1 MVNTHVVNKGWI
13 SQLNEPPLEPDLP
26 IIDPH
31 HHFWVRPDPEQTYVL
46 DDLVLDIGGHNVR
59 QTVFIEC
66 NSMYRDGTDLIMAP
80 IGETEYVQGI
90 AAQSASGQ
98 FGDIRAA
105 AGIVGFA
112 DLTLGQEV
120 AQVLE
125 AHIAASPNR
134 FRGIRHQ
141 ATWDASEDVPNSRIN
156 PPESL
161 FLSNKFREGFSQ
173 LEKYNLSFEAWLYHT
188 QIGELQDLA
197 NHSPGTTIILN
208 HLGGPIGIGPYAEDK
223 TAVFSE
229 WKHAISSLAQCP
241 NVYAK
246 VGGIQMPVN
255 GFGWEKLQSPPTSD
269 ELLAING
276 PWYSHII
283 EAFGPSRCMFE
294 SNFPVDKQSCSYSV
308 LWNQFKKLAR
318 DFSESDRDK
327 LFHDTALD
335 VYRLNKH

>member
-1 MVNTHVVNKGWI
+1 MVNTHVVNKDWI

-31 HHFWVRPDPEQTYVL
+31 HHFWVRPDPDQTYVL
-46 DDLVLDIGGHNVR
+46 DDLILDVAGHNVR

-66 NSMYRDGTDLIMAP
+66 NSMYRGDGELMMAP
-80 IGETEYVQGI
+80 VGETEYVQGI

-112 DLTLGQEV
+112 DLTLGEEV
-120 AQVLE
+120 TRVLDAQ
-125 AHIAASPNR
+125 IAASPNR

-141 ATWDASEDVPNSRIN
+141 ATWDSSEDVPNSRIN

-161 FLSNKFREGFSQ
+161 FLSQKFREGFSQ
-173 LEKYNLSFEAWLYHT
+173 LEKYSLSFEAWLYHT
-188 QIGELQDLA
+188 QIEELKDLA
-197 NHSPGTTIILN
+197 NHFPNTTIILN
-208 HLGGPIGIGPYAEDK
+208 HLGGPIGIGPYAK
-223 TAVFSE
+223 NRASVFSE
-229 WKHAISSLAQCP
+229 WKSAISSLAQCP

-269 ELLAING
+269 ELLAINR

-283 EAFGPSRCMFE
+283 EVFGPSRCMFE

-308 LWNQFKKLAR
+308 LWNQFKKLAQ
-318 DFSESDRDK
+318 DFSEPDRDR
-327 LFHDTALD
+327 LFHDTALE
-335 VYRLNKH
+335 VYKLNKH

>member
-1 MVNTHVVNKGWI
+1 MVNTHVVNKSWI

-46 DDLVLDIGGHNVR
+46 DDLILDIGGHNVR

-66 NSMYRDGTDLIMAP
+66 NSMYRSGTDLILAP
-80 IGETEYVQGI
+80 VGETEYVQGI

-156 PPESL
+156 PPKGL

-197 NHSPGTTIILN
+197 NHFPGTTIILN
-208 HLGGPIGIGPYAEDK
+208 HLGGPIGIGPYVEDK
-223 TAVFSE
+223 TAVFLE
-229 WKHAISSLAQCP
+229 WKNAISSLAQCP

-269 ELLAING
+269 ELLAINR

-318 DFSESDRDK
+318 GFSESDRDK
-327 LFHDTALD
+327 LFHDTALG